1 MSLRPQVLLAP
12 LIAAGIL
19 LAGCGPGTVIDANKA
34 EPAILF
40 DIQEATKTKIK
51 SVDCPDD
58 VEVVVGARFSC
69 KVVAVDGAEAVAEGE
84 ILNEDADVKM
94 IRLTKP

>member
-1 MSLRPQVLLAP
+1 MSLGPKVLLAS
-12 LIAAGIL
+12 LIAVGIL
-19 LAGCGPGTVIDANKA
+19 ITGCGPGTVIDADKA
-34 EPAILF
+34 EPAIRF
-40 DIQEATKTKIK
+40 DIQEATKTKID

-58 VEVVVGARFSC
+58 VEVVPGARFSC
-69 KVVAVDGAEAVAEGE
+69 KVVAADGAEAIAEGE